1 MISRAVAVLL
11 MGLMVLYK
19 AAQLPP
25 PQDAVLAAE
34 TATTC
39 TRIRLRD
46 GRYLAYRERG
56 IARERSNYKVIVVH
70 GFGSSKEM
78 SFQAPQEQI
87 EKLGIYFLQFDRAG
101 YGDSDPNMKRSTK
114 SEAYDIQELADQ
126 LKLGPKFYV
135 IGVSMGS
142 YPAWSCLKHIPHR
155 LEGMALVVPVINYS
169 WKSLP
174 QNLTRL
180 DFRRKLIQWTL
191 WLANYAPELLHW
203 WVTREWLPSTTFL
216 EKNPTFFSDRDIDV
230 LKKTPEFPMLTKDKL
245 RRRQVFDTLLNDFT
259 VSFGNWEFDP
269 LDLSNPFPRNESFVH
284 IWQGYE
290 DKVVPFRLQRYVAG
304 KLPWIRYHEIPDGG
318 HLIVHYKGVCEA
330 ILWALLNGEHLPDK
344 QATAMNSH
352 Q

>member
-1 MISRAVAVLL
+1 MISRGVAVLL

-19 AAQLPP
+19 AAQLSP
-25 PQDAVLAAE
+25 PQDAVLPAD
-34 TATTC
+34 TATIC

-56 IARERSNYKVIVVH
+56 VARERSSYKVIVVH

-78 SFQAPQEQI
+78 NFQAPQELI
-87 EKLGIYFLQFDRAG
+87 EKLGIYFLLFDRAG
-101 YGDSDPNMKRSTK
+101 YGDSDPNLKRSTK

-142 YPAWSCLKHIPHR
+142 YPAWSCLKYIPQR
-155 LEGMALVVPVINYS
+155 LEGVALVVPVVNYS

-174 QNLTRL
+174 ENLTRL

-191 WLANYAPELLHW
+191 WLANYTPELLYW
-203 WVTREWLPSTTFL
+203 WVTQEWLPSTTFV
-216 EKNPTFFSDRDIDV
+216 EKNPIFFNNRDIDV
-230 LKKTPEFPMLTKDKL
+230 LKKDPGFPMLTKDKL
-245 RRRQVFDTLLNDFT
+245 RRRQVFDTLLNDFM
-259 VSFGNWEFDP
+259 VSFGKWEFDP
-269 LDLSNPFPRNESFVH
+269 LDLSNPFPRNDSFVH

-290 DKVVPFRLQRYVAG
+290 DKVVPFQLQRYVSG
-304 KLPWIRYHEIPDGG
+304 KLPWIRYHEITDGG

-330 ILWALLNGEHLPDK
+330 ILWALLNGEHLPEK
-344 QATAMNSH
+344 MTTAITLH
-352 Q
+352 